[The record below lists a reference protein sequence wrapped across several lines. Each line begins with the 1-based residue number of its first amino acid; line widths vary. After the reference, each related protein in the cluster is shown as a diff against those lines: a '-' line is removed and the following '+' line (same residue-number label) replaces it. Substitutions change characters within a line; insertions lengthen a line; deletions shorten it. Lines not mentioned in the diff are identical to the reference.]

1 MAFFASINWKKV
13 RIRIDHFRARHISH
27 RNFLILTSALVG
39 LVAALAAVALKLSVH
54 FVEEHVSLLK
64 EHTHNSWLSIIF
76 PLIGTGLSML
86 MLVRVFRKQLKRGV
100 SQVVESSLTH
110 RHSLSKKHI
119 WGHIATSSV
128 TVAMGGSVGLEAPI
142 VATGAA
148 IGINTG
154 KDLRFSNKDTTLLL
168 ACGAASGI
176 AAVFNSPIAGII
188 FTLEILLIEFNISFF
203 IPLLIA
209 TATATVV
216 SQALYPGKFFFLAP
230 ESWHLKALPFYVLL
244 GLSCGIV
251 SVYTSRLAEQIEH
264 FFAQRQLNWK
274 TWLLGAVPL
283 CLLIFLLP
291 GLYGEGYGLVTAL
304 LKGNYQALTAHSF
317 LQGAGVRP
325 FAVIIMS
332 LLLIL
337 MKVICATLTTGAGG
351 NGGIFAPSMII
362 GGFTGFLFA
371 YIVNLSGIYSLNTA
385 NFIIVAMAGVL
396 GGVLHGPLTA
406 IFLLAEI
413 TGGYTLFV
421 PLMIV
426 VAISYFTNKKYVR
439 HSIYHKSLVTSG
451 LLHETT
457 NTADYFK

>member
-1 MAFFASINWKKV
+1 M
-13 RIRIDHFRARHISH
+13 DHFRDRYISH
-27 RNFLILTSALVG
+27 RNFLILTSAVVG
-39 LVAALAAVALKLSVH
+39 LVSAIAAVTLKITVQ
-54 FVEEHVSLLK
+54 FVENKVEQLNHQMHSA
-64 EHTHNSWLSIIF
+64 WLSAVF

-86 MLVRVFRKQLKRGV
+86 LLVKLFRKKLSRGV
-100 SQVVESSLTH
+100 GQVIESSVTH
-110 RHSLSKKHI
+110 KHSMAKRHI
-119 WGHIATSSV
+119 WGHIATSSI

-148 IGINTG
+148 IGTHTG
-154 KDLRFSNKDTTLLL
+154 KDLRFSDKETTLLL

-188 FTLEILLIEFNISFF
+188 FTLEVLLIEFNIAFL

-216 SQALYPGKFFFLAP
+216 SQALYPGKFFFLATDT
-230 ESWHLKALPFYVLL
+230 WHFKALPFYVLL
-244 GLSCGIV
+244 GLSCGSV
-251 SVYTSRLAEQIEH
+251 SVYTSYMAERIEH
-264 FFAQRQLNWK
+264 YFAHKPLNWR
-274 TWLLGAVPL
+274 TWLLGGIPL
-283 CLLIFLLP
+283 CMLIFLLP
-291 GLYGEGYGLVTAL
+291 GLYGEGYGVITAL
-304 LKGNYQALTAHSF
+304 LKGNYTALTAHS
-317 LQGAGVRP
+317 LLHGAAGKP
-325 FAVIIMS
+325 LAIIFMS
-332 LLLIL
+332 LLLIFV
-337 MKVICATLTTGAGG
+337 KVISATLTTGAGG

-371 YIVNLSGIYSLNTA
+371 YLVNLTGIYPLNTA

-426 VAISYFTNKKYVR
+426 VAISYFTNKKYIR
-439 HSIYHKSLVTSG
+439 HSLYHKSLVASG
-451 LLHETT
+451 VLHS
-457 NTADYFK
+457 NRNLPDFFHHK